1 MRRFWLLVFFLPL
14 LFSCRSLNPS
24 IMFKTGSDYPFARMD
39 SAALAVQSQYKLA
52 PFNDLELHIYTN
64 DGYKLVDI
72 STTAASGGVNSS
84 LIQYTI
90 ESDGY
95 VKLPLLGRVE
105 IKGLTVREA
114 EKLLEEKYSA
124 YYNKPF
130 IMLRVLNRKVLVF
143 KGEGGS
149 ANVVPLNNDNM
160 TLIDAIASTGGLAST
175 GKAYNI
181 KLIRG
186 NLKNPQIYQIDLS
199 TLEGMKQSDLQ
210 LQANDIIYIEP
221 TRNLAESLLVKISPI
236 IGLLTT
242 ITLTI
247 AIFAK

>member
-1 MRRFWLLVFFLPL
+1 MKRFWIFLFCLPL

-24 IMFKTGSDYPFARMD
+24 IMFKTEKNYPYVKPD
-39 SAALAVQSQYKLA
+39 SAALAVKSQYRLA
-52 PFNDLELHIYTN
+52 PFNELELLIYTN
-64 DGYKLVDI
+64 EGYKLVDVT
-72 STTAASGGVNSS
+72 STSAGAGAGGGN
-84 LIQYTI
+84 IHYMI
-90 ESDGY
+90 EGDGF

-105 IKGLTVREA
+105 LKGMTVKEA
-114 EKLLEEKYSA
+114 EKFLEEKYAA

-130 IMLRVLNRKVLVF
+130 LILRVLNRKVLVF

-149 ANVVPLNNDNM
+149 ANVVQLTDDNM
-160 TLIDAIASTGGLAST
+160 SLIDAIAVTGGLAVT

-186 NLKNPQIYQIDLS
+186 DPKNPQVYKFDLS
-199 TLEGMKQSDLQ
+199 TIEGMKQSDLQ

-221 TRNLAESLLVKISPI
+221 TRNIAESLLVKISPF